1 MYVHTYIV
9 LGASTYNATLAAAKC
24 DLRNMSH
31 NVKLSFTVPSLMS
44 ERCVFSPP
52 PPSPF
57 LSVPSSPL
65 WNRLPVEHFKAL
77 VVPFDTGPGATH
89 SNPSALPDE
98 YRLELK
104 RRAE

>member
-1 MYVHTYIV
+1 MYVRTYIV
-9 LGASTYNATLAAAKC
+9 LGASTYNATLAAVKC

-31 NVKLSFTVPSLMS
+31 SVKLSFTVPSLMC

-52 PPSPF
+52 PF
-57 LSVPSSPL
+57 LSAPSSPL

-89 SNPSALPDE
+89 SNPSPLPDE

>member
-52 PPSPF
+52 PPLP
-57 LSVPSSPL
+57 LSISPL
-65 WNRLPVEHFKAL
+65 LPTVEQTSGGTL
-77 VVPFDTGPGATH
+77 QGTCSPV
-89 SNPSALPDE
+89 
-98 YRLELK
+98 
-104 RRAE
+104 